1 MKEKSKIAKRF
12 RGFLP
17 VVVDLETGGFNPE
30 TDALLEMAF
39 VTLKMDASGYLSRGQ
54 TYACHVLPFPG
65 AIMHPDCLA
74 VNRIDPYHPF
84 RFAVTENEAL
94 KEMLE
99 PINQALKETGCQRA
113 VLVGH
118 NPFFDLGFLKA
129 AIQRCQYK
137 NNPFHSF
144 TTFDTATLAAM
155 AYGETILVKAV
166 LAAGFNFDR
175 EQAHS
180 AIYDAEKTA
189 DLFCKIIN
197 RWQTLQLP
205 YGPRSAVPSEQ

>member
-1 MKEKSKIAKRF
+1 MKKKSLIAKRF

-17 VVVDLETGGFNPE
+17 IVADFEMGGFNCQ

-39 VTLKMDASGYLSRGQ
+39 VTLELGDNGMLHKGS
-54 TYACHVLPFPG
+54 TYHCHVMPFPG
-65 AIMHPDCLA
+65 ANLEPESLA
-74 VNRIDPYHPF
+74 VNHIDPYHPF
-84 RFAVTENEAL
+84 RFALEEDVAL
-94 KEMLE
+94 KTMLT
-99 PINQALKETGCQRA
+99 PIKQAVEKTGCQKA

-118 NPFFDLGFLKA
+118 NPWFDLSFLKA
-129 AIQRCQYK
+129 AIRRCNYQG
-137 NNPFHSF
+137 NPFHTF

-166 LAAGFNFDR
+166 LAAGISFDQN
-175 EQAHS
+175 EAHS

-197 RWQTLQLP
+197 LWQATKLP
-205 YGPRSAVPSEQ
+205 LSS

>member
-1 MKEKSKIAKRF
+1 MNKRYSLAKRF

-30 TDALLEMAF
+30 THALLEMAF
-39 VTLKMDASGYLSRGQ
+39 VTLKVDANGRLNRDK

-65 AIMHPDCLA
+65 AKMDPQCMA

-84 RFAVTENEAL
+84 RFALTEEQAL
-94 KEMLE
+94 DEMLK
-99 PINQALKETGCQRA
+99 PIQKEVINSGCQRA

-118 NPFFDLGFLKA
+118 NPCFDLSFLKA
-129 AIQRCQYK
+129 AVKRCCFK
-137 NNPFHSF
+137 DNPFHSF

-155 AYGETILVKAV
+155 AYGQTILVKAV
-166 LAAGFNFDR
+166 LAAGLGFDR
-175 EQAHS
+175 NEAHS

-197 RWQTLQLP
+197 LWEIARGQ
-205 YGPRSAVPSEQ
+205 

>member
-1 MKEKSKIAKRF
+1 MNEKSKIAKRF

-17 VVVDLETGGFNPE
+17 VVVDIETGGFNPD

-39 VTLKMDASGYLSRGQ
+39 VMLKLEPSGLLLRGE
-54 TYACHVLPFPG
+54 THACHVLPFKG
-65 AIMHPDCLA
+65 AIMNPECLA

-84 RFAVTENEAL
+84 RFAVTEPEAL
-94 KEMLE
+94 REMFAPVQKE
-99 PINQALKETGCQRA
+99 LKSTGCHRA

-118 NPFFDLGFLKA
+118 NPFFDLSFLKA
-129 AIQRCQYK
+129 ATRRCNIK
-137 NNPFHSF
+137 NSPFHSF

-155 AYGETILVKAV
+155 AYGETILVKSV
-166 LAAGFNFDR
+166 LAAGMKFDR

-180 AIYDAEKTA
+180 AIYDAEVTA

-197 RWQTLQLP
+197 SWTFYRPGFKQ
-205 YGPRSAVPSEQ
+205 GSSV